1 MPLTLY
7 QASVPVFTRGF
18 NNLAAVLEKARAHAL
33 ANKIDLTTYLNARL
47 APDMYPLTGQIQG
60 ASDAAKFG
68 VARLGGVTP
77 PSMADTETTFEELQ
91 ARIANTIA
99 FMGTVSEAQI
109 NASEGGTIT
118 LKIRGKEMSFP
129 SEPYLLNFVMPNFY
143 FHVTTAY
150 AILRNQGVPLGKMDF
165 LGSFN

>member
-18 NNLAAVLEKARAHAL
+18 NNLAAVLEKARTHAQ
-33 ANKIDLTTYLNARL
+33 ANNIDLATYVNARL
-47 APDMYPLTGQIQG
+47 APDMYPLSGQIQG

-68 VARLGGVTP
+68 VARLASVTP
-77 PSMADTETTFEELQ
+77 PSFADTETTFDELQ
-91 ARIANTIA
+91 ARITKTLD
-99 FMGTVSEAQI
+99 FMKTVSEAQV

-118 LKIRGKEMSFP
+118 LKIRGKEMIFA
-129 SEPYLLNFVMPNFY
+129 SEPYLLSFVLPNFY

-150 AILRNQGVPLGKMDF
+150 AILRNQGVPLGKMDY
-165 LGSFN
+165 LGSF